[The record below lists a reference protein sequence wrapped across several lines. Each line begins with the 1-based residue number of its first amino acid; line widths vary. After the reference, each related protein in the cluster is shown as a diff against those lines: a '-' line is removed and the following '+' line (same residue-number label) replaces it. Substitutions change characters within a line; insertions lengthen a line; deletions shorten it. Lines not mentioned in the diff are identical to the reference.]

1 MKIFKK
7 ITDLK
12 VLTNKTSNL
21 GFVPTMGGIHNGH
34 ISLINSSKKRCS
46 TTLVSIYINPKQ
58 FNNTKDFSKYP
69 KNIKKDLTILKK
81 LKVNFVYLPK
91 TNDIYKEKRRYKIVL
106 NKNQK
111 ILCAKFRKG
120 HFEGV
125 IDIMDRFIKLI
136 KPKYIFMGKKD
147 FQQLFLIKKY
157 IKNKYKTEIYSCKT
171 IRDKNL
177 IALSTR
183 NTQLS
188 KNNIKIAS
196 FIAKKLKKLKKKITK
211 NNKSNY
217 HIMLA
222 KKYLK
227 KKYKI
232 KIDYLE
238 ARNEH
243 NLKVFTGNSKFLLFV
258 AYYINKVRL
267 IDNF

>member
-1 MKIFKK
+1 MSI
-7 ITDLK
+7 
-12 VLTNKTSNL
+12 
-21 GFVPTMGGIHNGH
+21 
-34 ISLINSSKKRCS
+34 
-46 TTLVSIYINPKQ
+46 LVSIYINPKQ
-58 FNNTKDFSKYP
+58 FNSSKDFANYP
-69 KNIKKDLTILKK
+69 KNFKKDLAILKK
-81 LKVNFVYLPK
+81 LNVNFVFIPN
-91 TNDIYKEKRRYKIVL
+91 TSEIYREKRNQKIVL
-106 NKNQK
+106 NKDHK

-147 FQQLFLIKKY
+147 FQQLFIIKKY
-157 IKNKYKTEIYSCKT
+157 IKDKYKAKIYICKT
-171 IRDKNL
+171 VRDKNS

-183 NTQLS
+183 NSLLS
-188 KNNIKIAS
+188 KNDIKIAS
-196 FIAKKLKKLKKKITK
+196 LVVKKLKKLKRIIDKNDKKKHYIVLT
-211 NNKSNY
+211 
-217 HIMLA
+217 

-238 ARNEH
+238 ARNQH
-243 NLKVFTGNSKFLLFV
+243 NLKTFTKNNKFLLFI